1 MTYRPGRNFLHSP
14 GPSNVPERVLR
25 AMNRATIDLVEPE
38 LLDKTVTSVAD
49 LKVLFDNE
57 DGEIFLYI
65 ANGHGAWEAG
75 IVNLFSAGDT
85 VLIPGSGHFSVTWAK
100 MTGSFGINTVTTET
114 NWRGAIDVAQVEEI
128 LSHDKAGEIKA
139 VMAVHTDTATSATS
153 DVKAMRD
160 ALDRV
165 GHPALLIVD
174 AVASFAATPLPMKA
188 WGVDLVITGSQKALM
203 MMPGMSF
210 NAAGPK
216 ALAAMKKATL
226 PRNYWDWEPRMEQ
239 AYYRW
244 FCGTSPV
251 QQIFGLRE
259 ALDMIKEE
267 GIEKVFAR
275 HRRLAKAT
283 HAAVDV
289 WAEAGALQLNVTDPA
304 VRSTSVTTVLMD
316 DQFDSTQFRTALRE
330 NLNVSIAG
338 GLGELQNK
346 AFRIGHLGDLNEPM
360 ILGALATVELGLQ
373 MMQIPH
379 GKGGAEAA
387 IAALAEAA

>member
-1 MTYRPGRNFLHSP
+1 MTYRSGRNFLHSP

-38 LLDKTVTSVAD
+38 LLEKTTTSIAD
-49 LKVLFDNE
+49 LKTLFDNE
-57 DGEIFLYI
+57 DGEMFLYI

-75 IVNLFSAGDT
+75 IVNILSAGDK
-85 VLIPGSGHFSVTWAK
+85 VLIPGSGHFSVSWTK
-100 MTGSFGINTVTTET
+100 MTECFGVNVVTTPT
-114 NWRGAIDVAQVEEI
+114 NWRGAISPAEVEEI
-128 LSHDKAGEIKA
+128 LSNDKAGEIKA

-153 DVKAMRD
+153 DVKAIRD
-160 ALDRV
+160 AMDRV
-165 GHPALLIVD
+165 GHPALLVVD

-203 MMPGMSF
+203 MPPGMSF

-216 ALAAMKKATL
+216 AIEAMRSANL
-226 PRNYWDWEPRMEQ
+226 PRNYWDWAPRMEH

-251 QQIFGLRE
+251 QQVFGLRE
-259 ALDMIKEE
+259 ALDMIHEE
-267 GIEKVFAR
+267 GIEQVFAR
-275 HRRLAKAT
+275 HRRLSQAT

-289 WAEAGALQLNVTDPA
+289 WAQGGAVELNVTNPA
-304 VRSTSVTTVLMD
+304 ERSTSVTTVLMD
-316 DQFDSTQFRTALRE
+316 EQFDSNRFRAFIRE

-338 GLGELQNK
+338 GLGELQNR

-360 ILGALATVELGLQ
+360 ILGALATVELGMQ
-373 MMQIPH
+373 MMQVPH

-387 IAALAEAA
+387 IASLAEAA